1 MKTFTLSLVALMAL
15 GFGASAQETVPSK
28 IYVMGAAQSTI
39 NGHPGTWT
47 IKDAIPVDVVD
58 GTATINITNAVGAY
72 HIFTC
77 TLEEAI
83 AADWKGDGLTQTSK
97 IGVPSTVI
105 ADYGVVQDVAK
116 KADTNFTNKSG
127 EYNYSSGNVTIKFT
141 DNLTKATILPTTLFC
156 VGGPSVQNGP
166 QPTINGTEV
175 DWTFEDTQAK
185 NLKVEAADG
194 CFTLKTDWVGPIFV
208 SPYYAGNVW
217 GNGVIGKEYES
228 INSRKT
234 MSPYNLNKEMET
246 VINGVNLV
254 PPFLSA
260 TPYTIVISQDLKTI
274 EYKVANRNF
283 QIEVGTSPYDANP
296 EVYDM
301 NTKDGVTYTYTFNT
315 PVNAGSTITIVNKNK
330 WTNSVWRK
338 NGTIT
343 LDQAEGWIT
352 SGGPTESKLD
362 VDFTG
367 VVVAKM
373 PLVMVWWNTID
384 GQDGNK
390 YWAENPNA
398 QVLFS
403 KDTSAAL
410 TVVENEDAA
419 PAEYFN
425 LQGVRVENPEKGIF
439 IKRCGSKVSKV
450 ILK

>member
-1 MKTFTLSLVALMAL
+1 M
-15 GFGASAQETVPSK
+15 
-28 IYVMGAAQSTI
+28 
-39 NGHPGTWT
+39 
-47 IKDAIPVDVVD
+47 
-58 GTATINITNAVGAY
+58 
-72 HIFTC
+72 
-77 TLEEAI
+77 
-83 AADWKGDGLTQTSK
+83 
-97 IGVPSTVI
+97 
-105 ADYGVVQDVAK
+105 
-116 KADTNFTNKSG
+116 
-127 EYNYSSGNVTIKFT
+127 
-141 DNLTKATILPTTLFC
+141 
-156 VGGPSVQNGP
+156 
-166 QPTINGTEV
+166 
-175 DWTFEDTQAK
+175 
-185 NLKVEAADG
+185 
-194 CFTLKTDWVGPIFV
+194 
-208 SPYYAGNVW
+208 
-217 GNGVIGKEYES
+217 
-228 INSRKT
+228 
-234 MSPYNLNKEMET
+234 
-246 VINGVNLV
+246 

-283 QIEVGTSPYDANP
+283 QIEVGTSTGDANP
-296 EVYDM
+296 VVYDM

-343 LDQAEGWIT
+343 LEQAEGWIT
-352 SGGPTESKLD
+352 SGGPTESTLD

-373 PLVMVWWNTID
+373 PLVMVWWNTIA
-384 GQDGNK
+384 GKDGNK

>member
-28 IYVMGAAQSTI
+28 IYVMGSNQSTI
-39 NGHPGTWT
+39 NGHTGTWT

-58 GTATINITNAVGAY
+58 GTATINITNAIDNY

-77 TLEEAI
+77 TLDEAI
-83 AADWKGDGLTQTSK
+83 AAGWGGLTQTSR
-97 IGVPSTVI
+97 IAVPSTVI

-116 KADTNFTNKSG
+116 NAYTNFTNKSG
-127 EYNYSSGNVTIKFT
+127 GGEYSSGNVTIKFT

-156 VGGPSVQNGP
+156 AGGPSVKDGP
-166 QPTINGTEV
+166 KPTINGTEV
-175 DWTFEDTQAK
+175 DWTFESTQAD

-194 CFTLKTDWVGPIFV
+194 CFTLETDWVGPIFV

-217 GNGVIGKEYES
+217 GNGVSGKEYEE

-246 VINGVNLV
+246 VINGVNLN

-283 QIEVGTSPYDANP
+283 QIEVGKSTDDANP

-315 PVNAGSTITIVNKNK
+315 PINEGSTITIVNKNK
-330 WTNSVWRK
+330 WTDSVWRK

-343 LDQAEGWIT
+343 LEQEEGWIT
-352 SGGPTESKLD
+352 SGGPTPSTLGE
-362 VDFTG
+362 DFTG

-373 PLVMVWWNTID
+373 PLVMVYWDTRAGNAP
-384 GQDGNK
+384 NK